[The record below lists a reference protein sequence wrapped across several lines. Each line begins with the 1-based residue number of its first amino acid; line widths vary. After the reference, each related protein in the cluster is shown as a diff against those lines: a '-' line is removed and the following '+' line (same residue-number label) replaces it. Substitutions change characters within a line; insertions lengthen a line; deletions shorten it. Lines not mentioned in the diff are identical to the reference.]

1 MPMLEDAKKIAE
13 KVTGGVRPSRANLSA
28 LVRER
33 KASTFHFKDDGMTPN
48 HPKWPL
54 VIYRGAV
61 CLPKNLY
68 PAAHSKNC
76 SKATG
81 GAISGVTAFTIMCNH
96 SRIHEVLGVARGEGK
111 VQFGGHLGRTL
122 KMKAGDAAILPA
134 GTGHQCLS
142 ASKDFLAIGAYP
154 PSGKYDECTS
164 SEDHEAGPQRHSK
177 SGRPRKDPVYGTKG
191 TASQSLAIDAVKT
204 AIELSLQEFLSLRFL
219 FVDQPLQEPEILFV
233 AVRCEVQRPGKY
245 GPASLLQSAFHAFS

>member
-13 KVTGGVRPSRANLSA
+13 KVTGWARPSRANLSA

-33 KASTFHFKDDGMTPN
+33 KASTFHFKDDEIIPN

-61 CLPKNLY
+61 RLPKNLD
-68 PAAHSKNC
+68 PAAVFEELFESNGWGNSWRNGIYDYVHY
-76 SKATG
+76 
-81 GAISGVTAFTIMCNH
+81 H

-122 KMKAGDAAILPA
+122 KVKAGDAAILPA

-142 ASKDFLAIGAYP
+142 ASKDFLIIGAYP
-154 PSGKYDECTS
+154 PSGKYNECKPGLQHPVNYRPERS
-164 SEDHEAGPQRHSK
+164 SQSCARSFLNSSLYRAFLACNSK
-177 SGRPRKDPVYGTKG
+177 SLQRRWGTYDCSG
-191 TASQSLAIDAVKT
+191 
-204 AIELSLQEFLSLRFL
+204 
-219 FVDQPLQEPEILFV
+219 FV
-233 AVRCEVQRPGKY
+233 
-245 GPASLLQSAFHAFS
+245 